1 MQIGID
7 LLQAIQRFLFTIRI
21 FAAIF
26 LDGHVTM
33 KLHFLV
39 TFTKNII
46 SFNIMCKVNIS

>member
-33 KLHFLV
+33 KLHF
-39 TFTKNII
+39 FGHFHKKYYII
-46 SFNIMCKVNIS
+46 